1 MPTGTTRRS
10 FLRGVVPVLLGAA
23 NWIGCRVR
31 PPLNRARR
39 RTLEA
44 VVERLIPSDDGRPG
58 AREARVIDYI
68 DRALADRFNASLRA
82 PVREFC
88 DLVEKIAA
96 DDWGRAFTELEPLEQ
111 DQVLAAAQGTT
122 HTFEDVL
129 ELALEGFLG
138 HPRHGGN
145 FGGVGWEFIGFR
157 TKSCD

>member
-10 FLRGVVPVLLGAA
+10 FLRGVVPVVLGAA
-23 NWIGCRVR
+23 NWIACRVR
-31 PPLNRARR
+31 PPLNPTRR

-58 AREARVIDYI
+58 AREARVIDYV
-68 DRALADRFNASLRA
+68 DRALAHRYNASLRQ

-88 DLVEKIAA
+88 DLVEKVAA
-96 DDWGRAFTELEPLEQ
+96 ADWGRAFTELEPLEQ

-129 ELALEGFLG
+129 ELSLEGFLG

-145 FGGVGWEFIGFR
+145 RDGVGWSFIGFSS
-157 TKSCD
+157 KSCD